1 MQDGS
6 LQKGQGVCI
15 ATNSFTYED
24 CKFLAFILTNKYN
37 LKTSVVKS
45 GKPYQWRISIWK
57 ESMPKLVELVKP
69 HFILEARRVEY
80 KLKGNL

>member
-1 MQDGS
+1 MQEGS
-6 LQKGQGVCI
+6 FQKDQGISI
-15 ATNSFTYED
+15 ATNSYTYED
-24 CKFLAFILTNKYN
+24 CKFLALTLTNKYKF
-37 LKTSVVKS
+37 KTSVVKS